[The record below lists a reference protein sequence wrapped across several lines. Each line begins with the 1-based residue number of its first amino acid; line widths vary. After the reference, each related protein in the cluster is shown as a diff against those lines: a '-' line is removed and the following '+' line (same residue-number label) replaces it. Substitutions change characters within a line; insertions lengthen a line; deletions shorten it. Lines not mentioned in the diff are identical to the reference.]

1 MNVISNFGCEIPH
14 HHCIKIF
21 ARNKTFVQ
29 DYKNAKIFS
38 SRKKSKFERININ
51 YKKNEKTKVLES
63 FIDSIIFKK
72 KPLVSKEDVLDVMAI
87 SLTLEKSIKTGRWEK
102 VKY

>member
-1 MNVISNFGCEIPH
+1 MLKYFPQE
-14 HHCIKIF
+14 
-21 ARNKTFVQ
+21 
-29 DYKNAKIFS
+29 
-38 SRKKSKFERININ
+38 KSKFERININ